1 MLRIEEGA
9 NSRLFGG
16 EISSRWGRSEER
28 RRLQEDRKTIT
39 IKSTWVVSLWRGGS
53 ATGSLIMLIK
63 VCGAFEQPWP

>member
-39 IKSTWVVSLWRGGS
+39 IKSTWVV
-53 ATGSLIMLIK
+53 
-63 VCGAFEQPWP
+63 